1 MANVDLSVQE
11 CREVRHAAAQIAC
24 CDFPQQL
31 ATVASRISTLAAME
45 PAAKRTNAPLQPVRG
60 THDLLPAAALRHR
73 AVVERARAVAL
84 LYGFREMA
92 TPIFEFSEVF
102 RRSLGDTSDVVTKE
116 MYSFT
121 DKGGE
126 EITLRPEGTAG
137 VARAVVSNGLSQE
150 LPAKFFYAGP
160 MFRYERPQKGR
171 LRQFHQIGIELIG
184 VAQPLAD
191 VEVIACGAA
200 ILRELGVLDRTVL
213 ELNTL
218 GDAESRQAYRRVL
231 VDYLSGFRDRL
242 SEDSRTRL
250 ERNPLRVLDS
260 KDEGDRRI
268 VAQAPLYSDHL
279 TPAARD
285 FFAAVTGGL
294 DALGIRYQINPRLVR
309 GLDYYGH
316 TAFEF
321 TAEELGAQKTVM
333 AGGRYDG
340 LIAEMGGPPTPGIG
354 WAGGVERI
362 GMLIAEPE
370 APARPIAIVPVG
382 AQAEREALVLAER
395 LRRAGY
401 AAELGFSGNLG
412 KRLKRANK
420 LNARA
425 AVIIGD
431 DELKKGTATL
441 RDLDTGA
448 QEEAPLSSLE
458 ERLSQFR

>member
-1 MANVDLSVQE
+1 
-11 CREVRHAAAQIAC
+11 
-24 CDFPQQL
+24 
-31 ATVASRISTLAAME
+31 ME
-45 PAAKRTNAPLQPVRG
+45 PAVKRPTASLQPVRG
-60 THDLLPAAALRHR
+60 THDLLPADAARHR
-73 AVVERARAVAL
+73 RVVEAAREVAMR
-84 LYGFREMA
+84 YGYREMA

-137 VARAVVSNGLSQE
+137 VARAVVSNGLAQE
-150 LPAKFFYAGP
+150 LPVKFFYAGP

-171 LRQFHQIGIELIG
+171 LLLFHQIGLELIG

-191 VEVIACGAA
+191 IEVIACGAA
-200 ILRELGVLDRTVL
+200 ILRELGVLDRTQL
-213 ELNTL
+213 EINTL
-218 GDAESRQAYRRVL
+218 GDPESRQAYRRVL
-231 VDYLSGFRDRL
+231 VEYLSAFRDRL

-250 ERNPLRVLDS
+250 ERNPLRILDS

-268 VAQAPLYSDHL
+268 ISDAPLYSDHL

-294 DALGIRYQINPRLVR
+294 DALGIRYVVDPRLVR

-321 TAEELGAQKTVM
+321 TAQELGAQKTVM

-340 LIAEMGGPPTPGIG
+340 LVEEMGGPPTPGIG
-354 WAGGVERI
+354 WAGGIERI
-362 GMLIAEPE
+362 AMLIAEPP
-370 APARPIAIVPVG
+370 APPRAIAIVPIG
-382 AQAEREALVLAER
+382 SALEAQALVVADR

-401 AAELGFSGNLG
+401 AVELGYSGNLG

-420 LNARA
+420 LNARV
-425 AVIIGD
+425 AVILGE
-431 DELKKGTATL
+431 DELARGAAII

-448 QEEAPLSSLE
+448 QEEAPLPSIE
-458 ERLSQFR
+458 ERLARFR